1 MKQILI
7 EFVIFFLVLEKSGTF
22 AQNRR
27 PVMKFNGVEIPVDGE
42 FEIVPDK
49 TSNFEC
55 FADYPVVWVPP
66 DSSVREMFQI
76 FVQ

>member
-1 MKQILI
+1 M
-7 EFVIFFLVLEKSGTF
+7 EKSGIF
-22 AQNRR
+22 AQNLR

-66 DSSVREMFQI
+66 DSSVRFSYRK
-76 FVQ
+76 F